1 LKNIY
6 IKEILAGI
14 VVFLAL
20 LPEALGFT
28 LVAGVDPIYG
38 IISCFFMS
46 LTTSI
51 SRARPGMISAAAGA
65 TALVLAPLVQEYGVE
80 YLLYA
85 TLLAGVIQ
93 VLLFRVNY
101 KKIFSSITK
110 PIIQGFLNGLGI
122 LMFITQLHNFNTP
135 LLLIIGCLTLLL
147 IHILAK
153 SPIPSPIIS
162 LVIVTV
168 FTFNLAIPRLSDMG
182 SVAFTGFDFMLD
194 LSLFN
199 LNTLIIVLPVA
210 ISVALIGLIES
221 ILTAN
226 VVEEKIQGTTNYQ
239 NIALSQGTGN
249 ILNGLFG
256 GIAGCGMIGQSI
268 MNLKYGGTK
277 NLSIFIAGTTFLLA
291 AMFIPMVL
299 GFLPLAGLSAIMI
312 MISIE
317 TFSFE
322 SIKEFKTYNIEHQV
336 ILITTTTI
344 VVLTHNLF
352 FGVLAGVFVQKIFT
366 FSK

>member
-194 LSLFN
+194 LSLDRK
-199 LNTLIIVLPVA
+199 
-210 ISVALIGLIES
+210 SV
-221 ILTAN
+221 
-226 VVEEKIQGTTNYQ
+226 V
-239 NIALSQGTGN
+239 
-249 ILNGLFG
+249 
-256 GIAGCGMIGQSI
+256 
-268 MNLKYGGTK
+268 
-277 NLSIFIAGTTFLLA
+277 
-291 AMFIPMVL
+291 
-299 GFLPLAGLSAIMI
+299 
-312 MISIE
+312 
-317 TFSFE
+317 
-322 SIKEFKTYNIEHQV
+322 
-336 ILITTTTI
+336 
-344 VVLTHNLF
+344 
-352 FGVLAGVFVQKIFT
+352 
-366 FSK
+366 